1 MGVFGVLA
9 VLVGWL
15 LIVLLSSLYDHL
27 KSVVVAVLFVI
38 VLFVYLLIA
47 VILGFCGL
55 VVCWVDCVVW

>member
-27 KSVVVAVLFVI
+27 KSGVVVVLFVI

-55 VVCWVDCVVW
+55 VVCWADCVVW